1 MAGENFIALEITS
14 QEIKT
19 GVDTVGNQL
28 GGFTGNTDTVKKELQ
43 TLKDSVA
50 QLQTKSDQLQSLI
63 EQLMNK
69 GGGLNFKYTE
79 IEVDSKGR
87 KSYQSTNSGIAFFNN
102 KGCDISLSAG
112 KAFMF
117 AENLYF
123 AFFPPNSTI
132 TLIKDSNMASYYM
145 TGYFYEFI

>member
-50 QLQTKSDQLQSLI
+50 QLQTKSDKLQSLI

>member
-102 KGCDISLSAG
+102 KGCDISL
-112 KAFMF
+112 
-117 AENLYF
+117 
-123 AFFPPNSTI
+123 
-132 TLIKDSNMASYYM
+132 
-145 TGYFYEFI
+145 